1 MATHKPVEV
10 QELFGDLEPAS
21 DGLRWFVAHTKPRR
35 EKKLAEY
42 SLKNSINYYLPLRDS
57 IRVYKYRKIKFTKP
71 LFPGYVF
78 VKCASEDK
86 RNLIITGHIANFLQV
101 SNDKELTEELKQI
114 YSGLQRGADF
124 KEAKYLEKGTKITI
138 IAGPFTGLTGVVE
151 NQNDV
156 TEGILQI
163 NLLRQAVSV
172 SAKTDQVEILK

>member
-1 MATHKPVEV
+1 MATHKPVEI

-101 SNDKELTEELKQI
+101 PDDNELTDELKQI
-114 YSGLQRGADF
+114 YSGRQKGAIF
-124 KEAKYLEKGTKITI
+124 KRAKFLEKGIKVIITG
-138 IAGPFTGLTGVVE
+138 GPFAGLTGIVE

-156 TEGILQI
+156 TEVILQI

>member
-57 IRVYKYRKIKFTKP
+57 VRVYKYRKIKFTKP
-71 LFPGYVF
+71 MFPGYVF
-78 VKCASEDK
+78 IKCTSEEK
-86 RNLIITGHIANFLQV
+86 RTLIITGHIANFLQV
-101 SNDKELTEELKQI
+101 PDDNELMEELKPI
-114 YSGLQRGADF
+114 YSGRQKGAIF
-124 KEAKYLEKGTKITI
+124 KRAKFLEKGIEVIITG
-138 IAGPFTGLTGVVE
+138 GPFAGLTGIVE

-156 TEGILQI
+156 TEVILQI